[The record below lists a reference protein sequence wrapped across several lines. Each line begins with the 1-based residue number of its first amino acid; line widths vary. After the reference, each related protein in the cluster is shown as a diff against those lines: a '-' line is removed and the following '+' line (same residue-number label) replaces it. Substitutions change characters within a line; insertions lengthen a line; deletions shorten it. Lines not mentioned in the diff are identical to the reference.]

1 VNRRGRSGGPTLEQV
16 AALAR
21 VSRST
26 VSRVVNDHPKVSPAA
41 RASVEEAIAT
51 LGYVPNAAARS
62 LATSRGGSIALVIRE
77 PDPRVLEEPFFGG
90 VLRSIGATL
99 RDVDLQ
105 LLLLIEPA
113 DAWQRL
119 ERSLTSGL
127 VEGAILL
134 SVHAEDPLPA
144 RLAERGLPIVL
155 SGRPPPGQADRIAS
169 VDADNILGGR
179 QATEHLLETGRSRV
193 AVVAGPE
200 DMPVA
205 IDRLAG
211 YRTARHEAGY
221 AADGALEGQGDF
233 TRAGGERAARQLL
246 AATPD
251 LDAVVAPSDLAAV
264 GVLGVL
270 AAAGRAVPD
279 DVAVTGFDDSVV
291 AEVSSPPLTSI
302 RQPLDHLGRAMVRL
316 LLDEVGGRS
325 RSGERVVL
333 PTELIRRAS
342 TCRYPP

>member
-1 VNRRGRSGGPTLEQV
+1 VNRPGRTVGPTLEQV

-41 RASVEEAIAT
+41 RASVEAAIAT

-62 LATSRGGSIALVIRE
+62 LATRRGGSIALVIRE

-90 VLRSIGATL
+90 VLRSIGASL
-99 RDVDLQ
+99 REVDLQ
-105 LLLLIEPA
+105 LLLLVEPA

-119 ERSLTSGL
+119 ERSLTGGL

-144 RLAERGLPIVL
+144 RLADRGLPIVL
-155 SGRPPPGQADRIAS
+155 SGRPPGHADRLAS
-169 VDADNILGGR
+169 VDADNVMGGR
-179 QATEHLLETGRSRV
+179 QATEHLLDTGRSRI

-205 IDRLAG
+205 VDRLDG
-211 YRTARHEAGY
+211 YRAARQEAGH
-221 AADGALEGQGDF
+221 AADGALVGQGDF

-246 AATPD
+246 AAAPD

-264 GVLGVL
+264 GVLRVL

-291 AEVSSPPLTSI
+291 AEVSSPALTSI
-302 RQPLDHLGRAMVRL
+302 RQPLDDLGRAMVRL
-316 LLDEVGGRS
+316 LLEQVDGRS
-325 RSGERVVL
+325 APGERVVL

-342 TCRYPP
+342 T

>member
-1 VNRRGRSGGPTLEQV
+1 VNRPGRTVGPTLEQV

-26 VSRVVNDHPKVSPAA
+26 VSRVVNDHPKVSSAA
-41 RASVEEAIAT
+41 RASVEAAIAT

-62 LATSRGGSIALVIRE
+62 LATRRGGSIALVIRE

-90 VLRSIGATL
+90 VLRSIGASL
-99 RDVDLQ
+99 REVDLQ
-105 LLLLIEPA
+105 LLLLVEPA

-119 ERSLTSGL
+119 ERSLTGGL

-134 SVHAEDPLPA
+134 SVHAEDPLPS
-144 RLAERGLPIVL
+144 RLVDRGLPIVL
-155 SGRPPPGQADRIAS
+155 SGRPPDHVDRLAS
-169 VDADNILGGR
+169 VDADNVMGGR
-179 QATEHLLETGRSRV
+179 QATEHLLDTGRSRI

-205 IDRLAG
+205 VDRLDG
-211 YRTARHEAGY
+211 YRAARQEAGH
-221 AADGALEGQGDF
+221 AADGTLVGQGDF

-246 AATPD
+246 AAAPD

-264 GVLGVL
+264 GVLRVL

-291 AEVSSPPLTSI
+291 AEVSSPALTSI
-302 RQPLDHLGRAMVRL
+302 RQPLDDLGRAMVRL
-316 LLDEVGGRS
+316 LLEQVDGRS
-325 RSGERVVL
+325 APGERIVL
-333 PTELIRRAS
+333 PTELIRRSS
-342 TCRYPP
+342 T

>member
-1 VNRRGRSGGPTLEQV
+1 VNRPGRTVGPTLEQV

-41 RASVEEAIAT
+41 RASVEAAIAT

-62 LATSRGGSIALVIRE
+62 LATRRGGSIALVIRE

-90 VLRSIGATL
+90 VLRSIGASL
-99 RDVDLQ
+99 REVDLQ
-105 LLLLIEPA
+105 LLLLVEPA

-119 ERSLTSGL
+119 ERSLTGGL

-144 RLAERGLPIVL
+144 RLVDRGLPIVL
-155 SGRPPPGQADRIAS
+155 SGRPSDHADRLAS
-169 VDADNILGGR
+169 VDADNVMGGR
-179 QATEHLLETGRSRV
+179 QATEHLLDTGRSRI

-205 IDRLAG
+205 VDRLAG
-211 YRTARHEAGY
+211 YRAARQEAGH
-221 AADGALEGQGDF
+221 AADVALEGQGDF

-246 AATPD
+246 AAAPD

-264 GVLGVL
+264 GVLRVL

-291 AEVSSPPLTSI
+291 AEVSSPALTSI
-302 RQPLDHLGRAMVRL
+302 RQPLDDLGRAMVRL
-316 LLDEVGGRS
+316 LLEQVDGRS
-325 RSGERVVL
+325 ASGERVVL

-342 TCRYPP
+342 T

>member
-1 VNRRGRSGGPTLEQV
+1 VRPPGRSGGPTLEQV

-26 VSRVVNDHPKVSPAA
+26 VSRVINDHPKVSPAA
-41 RASVEEAIAT
+41 RAAVEAAIAT

-77 PDPRVLEEPFFGG
+77 PDPRILEEPFFGG
-90 VLRSIGATL
+90 VLRSIGAAL

-144 RLAERGLPIVL
+144 RLADRGLPIVL
-155 SGRPPPGQADRIAS
+155 SGRPPDQTDRIVS
-169 VDADNILGGR
+169 VDADNVLGGG
-179 QATEHLLETGRSRV
+179 QATEHLLDTGRSRI
-193 AVVAGPE
+193 AVVAGPA

-205 IDRLAG
+205 VDRLAG
-211 YRTARHEAGY
+211 YRTAWRETGHAVEV
-221 AADGALEGQGDF
+221 ALEGQGDF

-246 AATPD
+246 AVAPD

-264 GVLGVL
+264 GVLRVL

-291 AEVSSPPLTSI
+291 AEVASPSLTSV
-302 RQPLDHLGRAMVRL
+302 RQPLDELGRAMVRL
-316 LLDEVGGRS
+316 LLEQVDGRPPD
-325 RSGERVVL
+325 GERVVL

-342 TCRYPP
+342 T

>member
-1 VNRRGRSGGPTLEQV
+1 VNRPGRTVGPTLEQV

-41 RASVEEAIAT
+41 RASVEAAIAT

-62 LATSRGGSIALVIRE
+62 LATRRGGSIALVIRE

-90 VLRSIGATL
+90 VLRSVGASL
-99 RDVDLQ
+99 REVDLQ
-105 LLLLIEPA
+105 LLLLVEPA

-119 ERSLTSGL
+119 EHSLTGGL

-144 RLAERGLPIVL
+144 RLADRGLPIVL
-155 SGRPPPGQADRIAS
+155 SGRPPDHVDRLAS
-169 VDADNILGGR
+169 VDADNVMGGR
-179 QATEHLLETGRSRV
+179 QATEHLLDTGRSRI

-205 IDRLAG
+205 VDRLAG
-211 YRTARHEAGY
+211 YRAAKQEAGE
-221 AADGALEGQGDF
+221 ATEGALVGQGDF

-246 AATPD
+246 AAVPG
-251 LDAVVAPSDLAAV
+251 LDAIVAPSDLAAV
-264 GVLGVL
+264 GVLRVL

-291 AEVSSPPLTSI
+291 AEVSSPALTSI
-302 RQPLDHLGRAMVRL
+302 RQPLDDLGRAMVRML
-316 LLDEVGGRS
+316 LEQVGGRS
-325 RSGERVVL
+325 ASGERVVL

-342 TCRYPP
+342 T

>member
-1 VNRRGRSGGPTLEQV
+1 VGPTLEQV

-41 RASVEEAIAT
+41 RASVEAAIAT

-62 LATSRGGSIALVIRE
+62 LATRRGGSIALVIRE
-77 PDPRVLEEPFFGG
+77 PDPRVLQEPFFGG
-90 VLRSIGATL
+90 VLRSIGASL
-99 RDVDLQ
+99 REVDLQ
-105 LLLLIEPA
+105 LLLLVEPA

-119 ERSLTSGL
+119 ERSLTGGL

-144 RLAERGLPIVL
+144 RLADRGLPIVL
-155 SGRPPPGQADRIAS
+155 SGRPSGPADRLAS
-169 VDADNILGGR
+169 VDADNVLGGR
-179 QATEHLLETGRSRV
+179 QATEHLLDTGRSRI
-193 AVVAGPE
+193 AAVAGPQ

-205 IDRLAG
+205 VDRLAG
-211 YRTARHEAGY
+211 YRAASQEAGH
-221 AADGALEGQGDF
+221 ASDGALVGQGDF
-233 TRAGGERAARQLL
+233 TRAGGEQAARQLL
-246 AATPD
+246 AAAPD

-264 GVLGVL
+264 GVLRVL

-291 AEVSSPPLTSI
+291 AEVSAPALTSI
-302 RQPLDHLGRAMVRL
+302 RQPLDELGRAMVRL
-316 LLDEVGGRS
+316 LLEQVDGRS
-325 RSGERVVL
+325 APGERVVL

-342 TCRYPP
+342 T

>member
-1 VNRRGRSGGPTLEQV
+1 VNRPGRSTGPTLEQV

-41 RASVEEAIAT
+41 RASVEAAIAT

-77 PDPRVLEEPFFGG
+77 PDPRVLQEPFFGG
-90 VLRSIGATL
+90 VLHSIGASL

-105 LLLLIEPA
+105 LLLLVEPA

-144 RLAERGLPIVL
+144 RLADRGLPIVL
-155 SGRPPPGQADRIAS
+155 SGRPPGRADGIAS
-169 VDADNILGGR
+169 VDADNVMGGR
-179 QATEHLLETGRSRV
+179 QATEHLLDTGRSRI
-193 AVVAGPE
+193 AVVAGPD

-205 IDRLAG
+205 ADRLAG
-211 YRTARHEAGY
+211 YRAARQEEG
-221 AADGALEGQGDF
+221 DGVERALVGQGDF

-246 AATPD
+246 AAARD

-264 GVLGVL
+264 GVLRVL
-270 AAAGRAVPD
+270 AAAGRVVPD

-291 AEVSSPPLTSI
+291 AEVSWPPLTSI
-302 RQPLDHLGRAMVRL
+302 RQPLDDLGRAMVRL
-316 LLDEVGGRS
+316 LLEQVGGRS
-325 RSGERVVL
+325 ASGERVVL
-333 PTELIRRAS
+333 PTELVRRGS
-342 TCRYPP
+342 T